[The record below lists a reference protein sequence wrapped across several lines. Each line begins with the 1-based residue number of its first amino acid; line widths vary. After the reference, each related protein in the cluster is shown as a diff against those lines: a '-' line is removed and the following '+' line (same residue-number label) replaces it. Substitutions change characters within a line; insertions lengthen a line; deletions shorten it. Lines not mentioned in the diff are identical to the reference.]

1 MEPNV
6 GADVHMLVNES
17 EFFIGKK
24 KKRSRKVSNNSEFS
38 LEK

>member
-17 EFFIGKK
+17 EFFIEKK
-24 KKRSRKVSNNSEFS
+24 KKK
-38 LEK
+38 KKKKKQ

>member
-24 KKRSRKVSNNSEFS
+24 KRSRKVSNNSEFS

>member
-24 KKRSRKVSNNSEFS
+24 KKEPKS
-38 LEK
+38 